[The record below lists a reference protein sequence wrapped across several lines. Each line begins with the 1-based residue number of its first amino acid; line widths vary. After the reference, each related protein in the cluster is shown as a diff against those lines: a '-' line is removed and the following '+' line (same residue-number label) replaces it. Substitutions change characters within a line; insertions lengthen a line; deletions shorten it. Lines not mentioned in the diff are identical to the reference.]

1 MAGGGAFLL
10 RFAILPCLALTEQGE
25 ASEAQEALLPQ
36 PFLRWASGEPGF
48 SPVWNS
54 VVVVVV
60 VEVAVSSG
68 FIRVLAQQAMSID

>member
-10 RFAILPCLALTEQGE
+10 RFAILPCLALTEHGE

-36 PFLRWASGEPGF
+36 PFHRWASGEPGL

-54 VVVVVV
+54 VGVVGVVV
-60 VEVAVSSG
+60 VAVSSG

>member
-60 VEVAVSSG
+60 AVSSG

>member
-1 MAGGGAFLL
+1 MARGFGSRNRMAGGGAFLL

-48 SPVWNS
+48 
-54 VVVVVV
+54 
-60 VEVAVSSG
+60 
-68 FIRVLAQQAMSID
+68 